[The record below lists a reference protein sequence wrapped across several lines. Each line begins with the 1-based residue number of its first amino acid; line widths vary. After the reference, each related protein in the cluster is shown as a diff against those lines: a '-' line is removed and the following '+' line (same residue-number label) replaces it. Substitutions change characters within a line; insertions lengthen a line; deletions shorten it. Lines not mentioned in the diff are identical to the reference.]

1 MERFP
6 DKEPAND
13 VEVIQKQEVA
23 QVALSIKHWLL
34 RQLNANDSLDGVAV
48 TVKLAV
54 TEYGPKPVARE
65 LRKFADILE
74 RTGEVPGWK
83 FPAPP
88 PRLKRSRSQPAD
100 AVQPTSS

>member
-1 MERFP
+1 M
-6 DKEPAND
+6 
-13 VEVIQKQEVA
+13 
-23 QVALSIKHWLL
+23 ALSIKHWLL

-65 LRKFADILE
+65 LRKFADSLE

-83 FPAPP
+83 FPAPI
-88 PRLKRSRSQPAD
+88 PRLKRSRTHPTDAIQP
-100 AVQPTSS
+100 SSS

>member
-1 MERFP
+1 
-6 DKEPAND
+6 
-13 VEVIQKQEVA
+13 
-23 QVALSIKHWLL
+23 VALSIKHWLL

-65 LRKFADILE
+65 LRKFADLLE

-83 FPAPP
+83 FPAAP
-88 PRLKRSRSQPAD
+88 PRLKRSRSQAAD

>member
-1 MERFP
+1 M
-6 DKEPAND
+6 
-13 VEVIQKQEVA
+13 
-23 QVALSIKHWLL
+23 ALSIKHWLL

-65 LRKFADILE
+65 LRKFADSLE

-83 FPAPP
+83 FPAPT
-88 PRLKRSRSQPAD
+88 PRLKRSRNQPAD
-100 AVQPTSS
+100 VVQPSSS